1 MIFIY
6 VFEWLHWEHMNKEE
20 LSENRSEDHNEDTQ
34 HLLTFSPTHY
44 IQISFKVDIQW
55 VQTSLPPAPKLN
67 LPQGQAPG
75 FIHDW
80 LTIYDPPIYLT
91 NYNYV
96 DH

>member
-55 VQTSLPPAPKLN
+55 VQTSLMLAPKRPKPPDGQ
-67 LPQGQAPG
+67 PQRFFYA
-75 FIHDW
+75 FS
-80 LTIYDPPIYLT
+80 
-91 NYNYV
+91 
-96 DH
+96 